1 MIPSTKVLTQLLV
14 GLAVGIAA
22 VLARDTSWLD
32 GLPVWAAPIVVQL
45 LAAAAAYLKRETH
58 PAPSSF
64 GN

>member
-45 LAAAAAYLKRETH
+45 LAAVAAYLKRETH